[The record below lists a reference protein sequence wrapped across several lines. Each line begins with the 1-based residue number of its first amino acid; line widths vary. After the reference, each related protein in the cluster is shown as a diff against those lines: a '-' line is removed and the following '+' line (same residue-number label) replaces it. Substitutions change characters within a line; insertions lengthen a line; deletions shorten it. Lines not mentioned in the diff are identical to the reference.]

1 MYVGAGAGKL
11 MPFVIAIRVEF
22 KRNFFYWTR
31 IRMQTIAS
39 LQNYLPPARILW
51 AIFITFFVVVCSQK
65 ASFNVF

>member
-39 LQNYLPPARILW
+39 LQNYLPPPRILG
-51 AIFITFFVVVCSQK
+51 AIFITFFVVVGSQK